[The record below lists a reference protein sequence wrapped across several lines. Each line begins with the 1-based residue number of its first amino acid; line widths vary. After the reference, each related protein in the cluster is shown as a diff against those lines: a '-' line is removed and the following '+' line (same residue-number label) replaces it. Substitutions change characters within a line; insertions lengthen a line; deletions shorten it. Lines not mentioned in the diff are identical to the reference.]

1 MRQGAEIL
9 SSVRSNF
16 AANLTGQAWVF
27 LTQLLV
33 VPLYIKLLG
42 IEAYGLMGFFFA
54 LQTTLQVLDL
64 GLGAT
69 LTREIA
75 KRRALTGGLADAR
88 SLVKTVC
95 VAYLA
100 LSTLLGLAIVI
111 AAPLFASHVIHAE
124 KLDRHAVESAVM
136 LMGALIPV
144 MWGTNL
150 FTGTLNGM
158 ERQVQVNVLRIAT
171 VTATS
176 LGAVLVLWLVSADIR
191 TFFLWYLFA
200 GLLNW
205 VAAGW
210 MALRVLP
217 AGPSL
222 FQARLLRELWK
233 FAAGMS
239 AISVGGLVLMQLDKL
254 LLINM
259 LSLQSYGH
267 YILALALANA
277 LYFVITPLFSS
288 VFPRMTLLHA
298 QGDHYGQASLYHSS
312 AQYISALVFPLA
324 TVICLFSEPILRLW
338 IQDVE
343 IARTVAP
350 ITSILVCGTA
360 LNGLMVV
367 PYALQLATGH
377 TWLALRLVLLI
388 LALFVPAIVLLTL
401 QFGVTGAA
409 AAWFLLNAVY
419 LVVGITLTHYYLLK
433 GHARRWIM
441 KDMLPAAA
449 AAFGVGAVALA
460 LRPDSDGAAANLAFL
475 VLVTF
480 AALLVSGLAANEPRA
495 WIMLQV
501 SRIGVLRDGS

>member
-1 MRQGAEIL
+1 M

-16 AANLTGQAWVF
+16 AANLAGQAWVF

-54 LQTTLQVLDL
+54 LQLTVQVLDL

-95 VAYLA
+95 IAYLA
-100 LSTLLGLAIVI
+100 LSTLIGLAIVL

-150 FTGTLNGM
+150 FTGTLMGM
-158 ERQVQVNVLRIAT
+158 ERQVQVNVLRIVM

-205 VAAGW
+205 VVAGW

-239 AISVGGLVLMQLDKL
+239 AITIGGIVLMQLDKW

-298 QGDHYGQASLYHSS
+298 QDDHYGQASLYHSS

-338 IQDVE
+338 IQDAE
-343 IARTVAP
+343 IARNAAP
-350 ITSILVCGTA
+350 IASILVWGTA
-360 LNGLMVV
+360 LNGLMNV
-367 PYALQLATGH
+367 PYALQLATGR
-377 TWLALRLVLLI
+377 TSLAVRLVVLKLI
-388 LALFVPAIVLLTL
+388 LFVPVIVFLTL
-401 QFGVTGAA
+401 QFGATGAA
-409 AAWFLLNAVY
+409 AAWLALNAIYV
-419 LVVGITLTHYYLLK
+419 LVGIPLTHAHLLK
-433 GHARRWIM
+433 GHAGAWIM
-441 KDMLPAAA
+441 KDVLPSAGAALA
-449 AAFGVGAVALA
+449 VGGLALVLRPGGDDAIVMIGFLAVTTMVALA
-460 LRPDSDGAAANLAFL
+460 AA
-475 VLVTF
+475 
-480 AALLVSGLAANEPRA
+480 GLAGRAPRG
-495 WIMLQV
+495 WVTLQAV
-501 SRIGVLRDGS
+501 KFGLLRNGP